1 MSRKSGQGILNLPLA
16 TKPTT
21 CKVCGMN
28 YYTYVGKDASVH
40 TRYHDLFTN
49 GPKCD
54 FSSGGYKP
62 SRSFG
67 LAKGTKSVECNV
79 YCIDK
84 KSTRLVKRIEALLEV
99 VNRDLRAPPENPAW
113 RQQISQNGVA
123 GYAFAAVVEGQ
134 IVGLCVTEPIANIE
148 SQTRWIVGRT
158 QEVVP
163 NQINK
168 RCKVGISRIWVA
180 AKWRRLGIAR
190 QLLETVLISLVY
202 GITLRKTEVAFSQ
215 PSHAGG
221 KLALQFNGVKHKS
234 GETLLPIY
242 LE

>member
-1 MSRKSGQGILNLPLA
+1 MSRKSGQGILNLHLV
-16 TKPTT
+16 TKPTS
-21 CKVCGMN
+21 CKECGMN
-28 YYTYVGKDASVH
+28 YYTYVPKDASVH
-40 TRYHDLFTN
+40 ARYHDFITN

-62 SRSFG
+62 CHRFR
-67 LAKGTKSVECNV
+67 LAKGNRSVECRV

-84 KSTRLVKRIEALLEV
+84 KSIRLIKRIESLLEI
-99 VNRDLRAPPENPAW
+99 VNRDLNAPPENPSWKEKAAE
-113 RQQISQNGVA
+113 NGVA
-123 GYAFAAVVEGQ
+123 GHAFAATVDNK
-134 IVGLCVTEPIANIE
+134 IVGLCVTDPITNIE
-148 SQTRWIVGRT
+148 SQTRWIVERT

-180 AKWRRLGIAR
+180 AKWRRLGIAQ
-190 QLLETVLISLVY
+190 QLLDTVLTCLVY
-202 GITLRKTEVAFSQ
+202 GIILRKTEVAFSQ

-221 KLALQFNGVKHKS
+221 KLARQFNGVQHKS
-234 GETLLPIY
+234 GEILLPIY